1 MGDLSQNE
9 TLKLHRKILWARDY
23 WRRAVLRKDM
33 HAARRAAV
41 LEDVAETRLTRTRP
55 MRPRGDLGLGT
66 PATA

>member
-1 MGDLSQNE
+1 MSDLSQNE

-41 LEDVAETRLTRTRP
+41 LEDVAETRLEQRRP
-55 MRPRGDLGLGT
+55 MRVRASVSLAT